1 MKSGLPSLSGK
12 ISSRK
17 KCNSLTTPIPWPLAP
32 LTGMTAS
39 RAICQVSARK
49 MTLGWIV
56 PVVAQVP
63 GVASA
68 IGVEKTASVIGIRCL
83 TKPLLISLTW
93 DLE

>member
-1 MKSGLPSLSGK
+1 MQ
-12 ISSRK
+12 
-17 KCNSLTTPIPWPLAP
+17 LANDADS
-32 LTGMTAS
+32 MAA
-39 RAICQVSARK
+39 RAVDRDDRFEGICQVSARK